1 MNYKVYLTTK
11 INPTKLVKGS
21 GIIALEPGDYTIDQ
35 IKEIKAK
42 GYKVLAYLSIGT
54 IEKERSW
61 FKRFEQH
68 KKKRLPNWPNEY
80 YMDMGKTVWK
90 KFLVSKA
97 KEYKACG
104 YSGWWLDN
112 LDVYSEYK
120 TKKNYTACL
129 GILQAIKKLGGFVM
143 VNGGSEWLDDS
154 IDRKQELKGLVDG
167 YTQEEVFSRI
177 TDYDGKGKF
186 GKQKADD
193 KKFYQG
199 LIQKLEKKKVN
210 CFLLEYTR
218 DNKLKTSIKAW
229 CKENGVDYYIA
240 EDVNL

>member
-1 MNYKVYLTTK
+1 MNYKVYLSTK
-11 INPTKLVKGS
+11 VNPTKLVKGS
-21 GIIALEPGDYTIDQ
+21 GIIVLEPGDYTSDQ
-35 IKEIKAK
+35 VKVIKKK

-61 FKRFEQH
+61 YKTYSKYKLRQ
-68 KKKRLPNWPNEY
+68 LPDWPKEY
-80 YMDMGKTVWK
+80 YVDVGKTVWK

-97 KEYKACG
+97 KEYKARG

-120 TKKNYTACL
+120 SKKNFNACL
-129 GILQAIKKLGGFVM
+129 GILQDIKKLGGFVM

-154 IDRKQELKGLVDG
+154 IDRKQEIKGLIDG
-167 YTQEEVFSRI
+167 YTQEEVFSLI

-186 GKQKADD
+186 GKQKVKDS
-193 KKFYQG
+193 KFYKD
-199 LIQKLEKKKVN
+199 LIKELEKKKIN

-218 DNKLKTSIKAW
+218 DSKLKASIKEW
-229 CKENGVDYYIA
+229 CMKNKVAYYIA

>member
-21 GIIALEPGDYTIDQ
+21 GIIALEPGDYTIDE

-61 FKRFEQH
+61 YKTYSKYRL
-68 KKKRLPNWPNEY
+68 KRLEDWPNEF

-97 KEYKACG
+97 KEYKARG

-154 IDRKQELKGLVDG
+154 IDRKQELKGLIDG
-167 YTQEEVFSRI
+167 YTQEEVFSLI
-177 TDYDGKGKF
+177 TNYSGKGKF
-186 GKQKADD
+186 GKQIAKDS
-193 KKFYQG
+193 KFYKD
-199 LIQKLEKKKVN
+199 LVLKLEKKKIN

-218 DNKLKTSIKAW
+218 DSKLKASIKEW
-229 CKENGVDYYIA
+229 CAKNKVDYYIA
-240 EDVNL
+240 EDVKL

>member
-1 MNYKVYLTTK
+1 MTYKVYLS
-11 INPTKLVKGS
+11 TKLNPAKLKKGS
-21 GIIALEPGDYTIDQ
+21 GVIALEPDDYKDAD
-35 IKEIKAK
+35 IKAIRAK

-68 KKKRLPNWPNEY
+68 KKKRLPDWPNEY

-97 KEYKACG
+97 KKYKARG

-120 TKKNYTACL
+120 SKKNFNACL
-129 GILQAIKKLGGFVM
+129 GILQDIKKLGGYVM

-154 IDRKQELKGLVDG
+154 IDLKQELKGLIDG
-167 YTQEEVFSRI
+167 YTQEEVFSLI
-177 TDYDGKGKF
+177 TNYSGKGKF
-186 GKQKADD
+186 GKQVAADA
-193 KKFYQG
+193 KFYKG
-199 LIQKLEKKKVN
+199 LIKKLEKKKVN

-218 DNKLKTSIKAW
+218 DNKLKASIKAW